1 MNVRE
6 DLHLLIDGLDGSA
19 AKQLL
24 HVLVNEMDE
33 ETARE
38 PLARIRD
45 VHRGFLKQM
54 GVLYMTD
61 AIVPNDA
68 IVPLR

>member
-6 DLHLLIDGLDGSA
+6 ELHLLIDGLDGSA

-33 ETARE
+33 ETARGT
-38 PLARIRD
+38 LARIRD
-45 VHRGFLKQM
+45 VHRGFLNKW
-54 GVLYMTD
+54 GFS
-61 AIVPNDA
+61 I
-68 IVPLR
+68 